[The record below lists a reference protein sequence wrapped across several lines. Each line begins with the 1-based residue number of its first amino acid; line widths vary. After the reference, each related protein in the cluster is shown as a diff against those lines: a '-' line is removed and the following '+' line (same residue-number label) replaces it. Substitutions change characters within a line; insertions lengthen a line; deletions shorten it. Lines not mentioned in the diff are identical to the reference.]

1 MSNVWWYYLLFIATQ
16 QHSATAFC
24 SVSSFTIMAAA
35 EESSSAAAATCVPG
49 GKCLPCESLDKS
61 HLLSPEQIESE
72 LTNMKLWQLSDDKT
86 KLIRNYTARNF
97 QAAMDSLNAIGVI
110 AERENHHP
118 DMHLT
123 SYRTVEIVLFTHSLG
138 GISLNDIAL
147 AKMIDEEVSINYSPK
162 WLKEN
167 PEARKE

>member
-1 MSNVWWYYLLFIATQ
+1 
-16 QHSATAFC
+16 
-24 SVSSFTIMAAA
+24 MAAA
-35 EESSSAAAATCVPG
+35 EQPSSTAAAACVPG